1 MGGPRTTGCRADPS
15 AVSRVQLTMMEKTK
29 TQILFV
35 MGAVTLATFGVLVE
49 GYTYLF

>member
-1 MGGPRTTGCRADPS
+1 MTEK
-15 AVSRVQLTMMEKTK
+15 LT

-49 GYTYLF
+49 SYTYLF